1 MSSNKYE
8 LPKKF
13 HGTEKNVWV
22 EFSKLAVDH
31 QALNLGQGFPDFQPP
46 QFVLDALKNTVTNG
60 NYQMNQ
66 YTRSYGHPRLV
77 QALSKVYSPLMNRT
91 IDPMSEIL
99 ISVGAYGSLFSSLNG
114 IISPGDEV
122 IIIEPFFDC
131 YDPMVK
137 VAGGQSVFVPIRP
150 TKAGVEGPTS
160 SVDWKIDESELESKF
175 NQKTKAIIINT
186 PNNPLGKVFSREELE
201 MISRL
206 CIKYDV
212 ICISDEVYEWLV
224 FGESKHIKIA
234 TLPGMWER
242 TLTIGS
248 AGKTFSA
255 TGWKLGWTIG
265 PANLLLGAQCMH
277 QNCNYNCPTILQEAV
292 ALAFEHELPKIDT
305 PECYFK
311 QLPLEIIPKRDML
324 ISLFNEMG
332 MWPVIPDG
340 GYFLMAD
347 ISGID
352 VDLSGENPEEARDV
366 KFVKWMTKN
375 KKLTA
380 IPPSVFYSKEH
391 QSVGENYVR
400 FCFIKEDTTLN
411 KAVDILRKWKQTM

>member
-1 MSSNKYE
+1 
-8 LPKKF
+8 
-13 HGTEKNVWV
+13 
-22 EFSKLAVDH
+22 
-31 QALNLGQGFPDFQPP
+31 Q
-46 QFVLDALKNTVTNG
+46 
-60 NYQMNQ
+60 
-66 YTRSYGHPRLV
+66 
-77 QALSKVYSPLMNRT
+77 
-91 IDPMSEIL
+91 
-99 ISVGAYGSLFSSLNG
+99 
-114 IISPGDEV
+114 V

-137 VAGGQSVFVPIRP
+137 VAGGQSIFVPIRP
-150 TKAGVEGPTS
+150 VIEGPTS

-375 KKLTA
+375 K
-380 IPPSVFYSKEH
+380 VCY
-391 QSVGENYVR
+391 
-400 FCFIKEDTTLN
+400 
-411 KAVDILRKWKQTM
+411 